1 MSIGTVIIS
10 AVSLVRNRNPGP
22 EGQVRVQL
30 ALPSEQPICYT
41 QDLSCPN
48 NLNQGVTNE
57 SISQIITNHL
67 ALPIPYPVD
76 AEIQIPSDERG
87 DS

>member
-1 MSIGTVIIS
+1 MIFAMLFMQLRG
-10 AVSLVRNRNPGP
+10 LVRNRNPGP
-22 EGQVRVQL
+22 QGQVRVQL

-57 SISQIITNHL
+57 SIS
-67 ALPIPYPVD
+67 
-76 AEIQIPSDERG
+76 
-87 DS
+87 

>member
-1 MSIGTVIIS
+1 MDKRHGYWLMF
-10 AVSLVRNRNPGP
+10 LVRNRNPGP
-22 EGQVRVQL
+22 QGQVRVQL

-57 SISQIITNHL
+57 SIS
-67 ALPIPYPVD
+67 
-76 AEIQIPSDERG
+76 
-87 DS
+87 

>member
-1 MSIGTVIIS
+1 MTLKPQTRKGHYIYEKRKQIVEPVFSQIKEVRRFR
-10 AVSLVRNRNPGP
+10 VLVRSRNPGP

-57 SISQIITNHL
+57 SIS
-67 ALPIPYPVD
+67 
-76 AEIQIPSDERG
+76 
-87 DS
+87 